1 MMKVDGRGLKI
12 DPNIEI
18 PVKELK
24 KPVTVTHNVNGIMVG
39 G

>member
-1 MMKVDGRGLKI
+1 MMKNEDRGLKI

-18 PVKELK
+18 PMKELK